1 MLLGI
6 VSVYAG
12 VDTQRLCTFCKK
24 LCTAL
29 WHKAF
34 GRSYCE
40 GVWLRGSQGEN
51 SLMKKKRKN
60 ILLIAGMLLALLVGI
75 LIYNGYAQEQIYQE
89 STANLLSTYGQS
101 AKTFAMFA
109 QRNWN
114 ILNDWESYL
123 SALVEKGEQEEQWQ
137 EYIAQKATWQYT
149 DFYLFNEQCE
159 FWTTAG
165 RQGTAERM
173 KEVFEKLY
181 TENEPVI
188 SSYTSDQGIRKVLFA
203 IPMEQPLQ
211 LDGTTY
217 TALVVSYDNAVL
229 EKLLGSMVYEGQ
241 SDCYIVRPNGDIV
254 LSTETKT
261 EIPEQMTNLFDY
273 LRQNASVD
281 QPYFDTMVQ
290 TLPQGGEGC
299 VLYTMNG
306 QKYYLIYQPLGLM
319 DWSIIGIVP
328 TGVVDAG
335 MRRVQVATILV
346 IALLEL
352 LIMAGVV
359 KILHDAERNRR
370 RELER
375 RREKSDMMFEGMA
388 RVVERFAVCDLDRDH
403 YQYHERR
410 GELLYPPEGSYRQL
424 LEQMSRKY
432 VVLTDS
438 ENAKLTQMLAPEN
451 LRRLIKTDD
460 DSLKLEYAARDKSA
474 FYMMT
479 VVPMAWKDDR
489 LTRVMMIT
497 QDMGKQHL
505 LQSLANTDGLT
516 GLLNKRYFDRV
527 LTVLEQHSQ
536 PFALFYMDLDRF
548 KPVND
553 TYGHDVGDKLLKGVA
568 QRLQGCIRS
577 RDYAFRLGGDEFA
590 LLLLG
595 PMEQETCARKMNM
608 ICEMVAVPY
617 EIDGNTVSV
626 GASCGYARYPAES
639 VDVQQVRY
647 IADQRMYENKQK
659 NHARQDEAAR

>member
-1 MLLGI
+1 
-6 VSVYAG
+6 
-12 VDTQRLCTFCKK
+12 
-24 LCTAL
+24 
-29 WHKAF
+29 
-34 GRSYCE
+34 
-40 GVWLRGSQGEN
+40 
-51 SLMKKKRKN
+51 MKKKRKN
-60 ILLIAGMLLALLVGI
+60 ILLIAGMLLVLLVGI
-75 LIYNGYAQEQIYQE
+75 LVYGVYTQDQIYQE

-101 AKTFAMFA
+101 AKTFTMFA

-165 RQGTAERM
+165 RQGTAVHM
-173 KEVFEKLY
+173 KEAFEKLY
-181 TENEPVI
+181 TANEPVI
-188 SSYTSDQGIRKVLFA
+188 SSYTSSQGIRKVLFA
-203 IPMEQPLQ
+203 IPLEQPLQ

-241 SDCYIVRPNGDIV
+241 SDCYIVRSDGNIV

-281 QPYFDTMVQ
+281 QPYFDTMVK

-299 VLYTMNG
+299 VLFTMNG

-335 MRRVQVATILV
+335 MRRVQVATIFV
-346 IALLEL
+346 ITLHGL

-359 KILHDAERNRR
+359 KILRDAERNRR

-375 RREKSDMMFEGMA
+375 RREKSDMMFAGMA
-388 RVVERFAVCDLDRDH
+388 RVVERYSVCDLDRDH

-410 GELLYPPEGSYRQL
+410 GEALYPPEGSYRQM

-451 LRRLIKTDD
+451 LRRLIKTDN

-474 FYMMT
+474 FFMMT
-479 VVPMAWKDDR
+479 VVPMAWKGDR

-497 QDMGKQHL
+497 QDMGEQHL

-595 PMEQETCARKMNM
+595 PMEPEACASKMNL
-608 ICEMVAVPY
+608 ICEMIAVPY
-617 EIDGNTVSV
+617 EIDGNSVSV
-626 GASCGYARYPAES
+626 GASCGYALYPAES

-659 NHARQDEAAR
+659 NHARQDGAEK

>member
-1 MLLGI
+1 
-6 VSVYAG
+6 
-12 VDTQRLCTFCKK
+12 
-24 LCTAL
+24 
-29 WHKAF
+29 
-34 GRSYCE
+34 
-40 GVWLRGSQGEN
+40 
-51 SLMKKKRKN
+51 MKKKRKN
-60 ILLIAGMLLALLVGI
+60 ILLIAGMLLVLLVGI
-75 LIYNGYAQEQIYQE
+75 LVYGVYTQDQIYQE

-101 AKTFAMFA
+101 AKTFTMFA

-165 RQGTAERM
+165 RQGTAEHM
-173 KEVFEKLY
+173 KDAFEKLY

-188 SSYTSDQGIRKVLFA
+188 SSYISSQGIRKILFA

-281 QPYFDTMVQ
+281 QPYFDTMVK

-299 VLYTMNG
+299 VLFTMNG

-335 MRRVQVATILV
+335 MRRVQVATIFV
-346 IALLEL
+346 ITLHGL

-359 KILHDAERNRR
+359 KILRDAERNRR

-375 RREKSDMMFEGMA
+375 RREKSDMMFAGMA
-388 RVVERFAVCDLDRDH
+388 RVVERYSVCDLDRDH

-410 GELLYPPEGSYRQL
+410 GEALYPPEGSYRQM

-451 LRRLIKTDD
+451 LRRLIKTDN

-474 FYMMT
+474 FFMMT
-479 VVPMAWKDDR
+479 VVPMAWKGDR

-497 QDMGKQHL
+497 QDMGEQHL

-595 PMEQETCARKMNM
+595 PMEPEACASKMNL
-608 ICEMVAVPY
+608 ICEMIAVPY
-617 EIDGNTVSV
+617 EIDGNSVSV
-626 GASCGYARYPAES
+626 GASCGYALYPAES

-659 NHARQDEAAR
+659 NHARQDGAEK

>member
-1 MLLGI
+1 MKQKQKNLLF
-6 VSVYAG
+6 
-12 VDTQRLCTFCKK
+12 T
-24 LCTAL
+24 
-29 WHKAF
+29 
-34 GRSYCE
+34 
-40 GVWLRGSQGEN
+40 
-51 SLMKKKRKN
+51 
-60 ILLIAGMLLALLVGI
+60 AGMLLVLLVGI
-75 LIYNGYAQEQIYQE
+75 LVYTDYTQEQIYQE

-101 AKTFAMFA
+101 AKTFTMFA

-114 ILNDWESYL
+114 ILNDWDSYL
-123 SALVEKGEQEEQWQ
+123 GALVERGELEGQWQ

-165 RQGTAERM
+165 RQGIAEHM
-173 KEVFEKLY
+173 KEAFEKLY
-181 TENEPVI
+181 TANEPVI
-188 SSYTSDQGIRKVLFA
+188 SSYTSSQGIRKVLFA

-229 EKLLGSMVYEGQ
+229 EKLLGSMAYEGQ
-241 SDCYIVRPNGDIV
+241 SDCYIVRPNGDVV

-261 EIPEQMTNLFDY
+261 EITEQMANLFDY
-273 LRQNASVD
+273 LQQNARVD
-281 QPYFDTMVQ
+281 KPYFDTMVQ

-299 VLYTMNG
+299 VLFTMNG

-319 DWSIIGIVP
+319 DWGIIGIVP

-335 MRRVQVATILV
+335 MRRVQMATIFV
-346 IALLEL
+346 ITLHGL

-370 RELER
+370 RELEHS
-375 RREKSDMMFEGMA
+375 REKSDMMFAGMA
-388 RVVERFAVCDLDRDH
+388 RVVECYAVCDLDRDR

-410 GELLYPPEGSYRQL
+410 GEPMYPKEGSYQQL
-424 LEQMSRKY
+424 LEQISRKY

-438 ENAKLTQMLAPEN
+438 ENAKIPQMLAPEN
-451 LRRLIKTDD
+451 LRRLIKTDN

-474 FYMMT
+474 FFMMT
-479 VVPMAWKDDR
+479 VVPMAWKGDR

-497 QDMGKQHL
+497 QDMGEQHL

-553 TYGHDVGDKLLKGVA
+553 TYGHDVGDKLLKGVS

-595 PMEQETCARKMNM
+595 PMTQETCARKMDM
-608 ICEMVAVPY
+608 ICEMIAVPY

-626 GASCGYARYPAES
+626 GASCGYALYPAES

-659 NHARQDEAAR
+659 NHARQDGAEK

>member
-1 MLLGI
+1 
-6 VSVYAG
+6 
-12 VDTQRLCTFCKK
+12 
-24 LCTAL
+24 
-29 WHKAF
+29 
-34 GRSYCE
+34 
-40 GVWLRGSQGEN
+40 
-51 SLMKKKRKN
+51 MKKKRKN

-75 LIYNGYAQEQIYQE
+75 LVYTDYTQEQIYQE
-89 STANLLSTYGQS
+89 STENLLSTYGQS
-101 AKTFAMFA
+101 AKTFTMFA

-114 ILNDWESYL
+114 ILTDWDSYL
-123 SALVEKGEQEEQWQ
+123 GTLAELGQQEEQWQ

-165 RQGTAERM
+165 RQGTAKHMRAA
-173 KEVFEKLY
+173 FEELY
-181 TENEPVI
+181 TANAPVI
-188 SSYTSDQGIRKVLFA
+188 TSYTSSQGIRKIMFA
-203 IPMEQPLQ
+203 MPMEQPLQ
-211 LDGTTY
+211 LGDTTY
-217 TALVVSYDNAVL
+217 TALAVSYDNAVL

-254 LSTETKT
+254 LSTEVKT

-273 LRQNASVD
+273 LSQNAKVD

-299 VLYTMNG
+299 VLFTMNG
-306 QKYYLIYQPLGLM
+306 QKYYLIYQPLGIL

-335 MRRVQVATILV
+335 MRRVQMATIFIITLHG
-346 IALLEL
+346 L

-359 KILHDAERNRR
+359 KILRDAERNRR
-370 RELER
+370 RDLER

-388 RVVERFAVCDLDRDH
+388 RVVERYAVCDLDRDR
-403 YQYHERR
+403 YQYYERH
-410 GELLYPPEGSYRQL
+410 GEALYPPEGSYQQL
-424 LEQMSRKY
+424 LEQISRKY

-438 ENAKLTQMLAPEN
+438 ENAKIPQMLAPEN
-451 LRRLIKTDD
+451 LHRLIKTDK

-474 FYMMT
+474 FFMMT
-479 VVPMAWKDDR
+479 VVPMAWKGDR

-527 LTVLEQHSQ
+527 LTVLEQHCQ

-595 PMEQETCARKMNM
+595 PMTQETCARKMDM
-608 ICEMVAVPY
+608 ICEMIAVPY
-617 EIDGNTVSV
+617 EIDGNAVSV
-626 GASCGYARYPAES
+626 GASCGYALYPAES
-639 VDVQQVRY
+639 IDVQQVCY

-659 NHARQDEAAR
+659 NHARQDGAEGI

>member
-1 MLLGI
+1 
-6 VSVYAG
+6 
-12 VDTQRLCTFCKK
+12 
-24 LCTAL
+24 
-29 WHKAF
+29 
-34 GRSYCE
+34 
-40 GVWLRGSQGEN
+40 
-51 SLMKKKRKN
+51 MKKKRKN
-60 ILLIAGMLLALLVGI
+60 ILLIAGMLLVLLVGI
-75 LIYNGYAQEQIYQE
+75 LVYTDYTQEQIYQE

-101 AKTFAMFA
+101 AKTFTMFA

-114 ILNDWESYL
+114 ILTDWDGYL
-123 SALVEKGEQEEQWQ
+123 GALVERGEQEGQWQ

-165 RQGTAERM
+165 RQGTAEHM
-173 KEVFEKLY
+173 KDAFEKLY
-181 TENEPVI
+181 TANEPVI
-188 SSYTSDQGIRKVLFA
+188 SSYISSQGVRKILFA
-203 IPMEQPLQ
+203 VPMEQPLQ

-241 SDCYIVRPNGDIV
+241 SDCYIVRADGDVV

-261 EIPEQMTNLFDY
+261 EITEQMTNLFDY
-273 LRQNASVD
+273 LRQNAKVD
-281 QPYFDTMVQ
+281 KPYFDTMVQ

-299 VLYTMNG
+299 VLYKMNG

-335 MRRVQVATILV
+335 MRRVQVATIFV
-346 IALLEL
+346 ITLHGL
-352 LIMAGVV
+352 LILVGVI
-359 KILHDAERNRR
+359 KILRDAERNRR

-388 RVVERFAVCDLDRDH
+388 RVVERFAVCDLDRDR
-403 YQYHERR
+403 YQYHERH
-410 GELLYPPEGSYRQL
+410 GEALYPPEGSYRQM
-424 LEQMSRKY
+424 LEQISRKY

-438 ENAKLTQMLAPEN
+438 ENAKFTQMLAPEN
-451 LRRLIKTDD
+451 LRRLIKTDN

-479 VVPMAWKDDR
+479 VVPMAWKDNR

-568 QRLQGCIRS
+568 QRLQSCIRS

-595 PMEQETCARKMNM
+595 SMEQETCARKMNM
-608 ICEMVAVPY
+608 ICEMISVPY
-617 EIDGNTVSV
+617 EIDGNSVSV
-626 GASCGYARYPAES
+626 GASCGYALYPAES
-639 VDVQQVRY
+639 VDAQQVRY
-647 IADQRMYENKQK
+647 IADQRMYEIKQK
-659 NHARQDEAAR
+659 NHARQDGAAR

>member
-1 MLLGI
+1 M
-6 VSVYAG
+6 
-12 VDTQRLCTFCKK
+12 
-24 LCTAL
+24 
-29 WHKAF
+29 
-34 GRSYCE
+34 
-40 GVWLRGSQGEN
+40 
-51 SLMKKKRKN
+51 MKKRKN

-75 LIYNGYAQEQIYQE
+75 LVYTDYTQEQIYQE
-89 STANLLSTYGQS
+89 STENLLSTYGQS
-101 AKTFAMFA
+101 AKTFTMFA

-114 ILNDWESYL
+114 ILTDWDSYL
-123 SALVEKGEQEEQWQ
+123 GALAERGEQEGQWQ

-165 RQGTAERM
+165 RQGTAEHMRAA
-173 KEVFEKLY
+173 FEELY
-181 TENEPVI
+181 TANEPVI
-188 SSYTSDQGIRKVLFA
+188 TSYTSSQGVRKIMFA
-203 IPMEQPLQ
+203 MPMEQPLQ
-211 LDGTTY
+211 LGDTTY
-217 TALVVSYDNAVL
+217 TALAVSYDNAVL

-241 SDCYIVRPNGDIV
+241 SDCYIVRSNGDVV

-273 LRQNASVD
+273 LSQNAKVD

-299 VLYTMNG
+299 ALYTLNK
-306 QKYYLIYQPLGLM
+306 QSYYLIYQPLGIL
-319 DWSIIGIVP
+319 DWGIIGIVP

-335 MRRVQVATILV
+335 MRRVQNATILV
-346 IALLEL
+346 IALLGL

-359 KILHDAERNRR
+359 KIQRDAERNRR

-375 RREKSDMMFEGMA
+375 RREKSDMMLAGMA
-388 RVVERFAVCDLDRDH
+388 RVVERFAVCDLDRDR
-403 YQYHERR
+403 YQYYERH
-410 GELLYPPEGSYRQL
+410 GEALYPPEGSYQQL
-424 LEQMSRKY
+424 LEQISRKY

-438 ENAKLTQMLAPEN
+438 ENAKIPQMLAPEN
-451 LRRLIKTDD
+451 LRRQIKTDN

-474 FYMMT
+474 FFMMT
-479 VVPMAWKDDR
+479 VVPMAWKGDR
-489 LTRVMMIT
+489 LTRVMMIV
-497 QDMGKQHL
+497 QDMGEQHL

-527 LTVLEQHSQ
+527 L
-536 PFALFYMDLDRF
+536 FYMDLDRF

-553 TYGHDVGDKLLKGVA
+553 TYGHDVGDELLKGVA

-595 PMEQETCARKMNM
+595 SMTQETCARKMDM
-608 ICEMVAVPY
+608 ICEMIAVPY
-617 EIDGNTVSV
+617 EIDGNAVSV
-626 GASCGYARYPAES
+626 GASCGYALYPAES
-639 VDVQQVRY
+639 IDVQQVCY

-659 NHARQDEAAR
+659 NHARQDGAEGI

>member
-1 MLLGI
+1 
-6 VSVYAG
+6 
-12 VDTQRLCTFCKK
+12 
-24 LCTAL
+24 
-29 WHKAF
+29 
-34 GRSYCE
+34 
-40 GVWLRGSQGEN
+40 
-51 SLMKKKRKN
+51 MKNKRKN

-75 LIYNGYAQEQIYQE
+75 LAYSAYTQKQIYQE

-101 AKTFAMFA
+101 AKTFTMFA

-114 ILNDWESYL
+114 ILNDWDSYL
-123 SALVEKGEQEEQWQ
+123 GTLAELGEQEGQWQ

-165 RQGTAERM
+165 RQGTAEYM
-173 KEVFEKLY
+173 KATFEKLY
-181 TENEPVI
+181 TANKPVI
-188 SSYTSDQGIRKVLFA
+188 SSYISSQGIRKILFA

-241 SDCYIVRPNGDIV
+241 SDCYIVRSNGDVV

-261 EIPEQMTNLFDY
+261 EITEQMTNLFDY
-273 LRQNASVD
+273 LQQNASVD

-299 VLYTMNG
+299 VLYTLNR

-328 TGVVDAG
+328 AG

-346 IALLEL
+346 IALLGL
-352 LIMAGVV
+352 LIMAGVI
-359 KILHDAERNRR
+359 KIQRDAERNRR

-375 RREKSDMMFEGMA
+375 CREKSDMMFEGMV
-388 RVVERFAVCDLDRDH
+388 RVVERFAVCDLDRDR

-410 GELLYPPEGSYRQL
+410 GEPLYPPEGSYRQM
-424 LEQMSRKY
+424 LEQISRKY

-438 ENAKLTQMLAPEN
+438 ENAKIPQMLAPEN
-451 LRRLIKTDD
+451 LRRLIKTDN

-474 FYMMT
+474 FFMMT
-479 VVPMAWKDDR
+479 VVPMAWKENR
-489 LTRVMMIT
+489 LTRVMMIV

-553 TYGHDVGDKLLKGVA
+553 TYGHDVGDELLKGVS

-595 PMEQETCARKMNM
+595 PMESEACASKMNL

-626 GASCGYARYPAES
+626 GASCGYALYPAES

-647 IADQRMYENKQK
+647 IADQRMYENKQA
-659 NHARQDEAAR
+659 NHARQDGAESI

>member
-1 MLLGI
+1 
-6 VSVYAG
+6 
-12 VDTQRLCTFCKK
+12 
-24 LCTAL
+24 
-29 WHKAF
+29 
-34 GRSYCE
+34 
-40 GVWLRGSQGEN
+40 
-51 SLMKKKRKN
+51 MKNKRKN

-75 LIYNGYAQEQIYQE
+75 LAYSAYTQKQIYQE

-101 AKTFAMFA
+101 AKTFTMFA

-114 ILNDWESYL
+114 ILNDWDSYL
-123 SALVEKGEQEEQWQ
+123 GTLAELGEQEGQWQ

-165 RQGTAERM
+165 RQGTAEYM
-173 KEVFEKLY
+173 KATFEKLY
-181 TENEPVI
+181 TENKPVI
-188 SSYTSDQGIRKVLFA
+188 SSYISSQGIRKILFA

-241 SDCYIVRPNGDIV
+241 SDCYIVRSNGDVV

-261 EIPEQMTNLFDY
+261 EITEQMTNLFDY
-273 LRQNASVD
+273 LQQNASVD

-299 VLYTMNG
+299 VLYTLNR

-346 IALLEL
+346 IALLGL
-352 LIMAGVV
+352 LIMAGVI
-359 KILHDAERNRR
+359 KIQRDAERNRR

-375 RREKSDMMFEGMA
+375 RREKSDMMFAGMA
-388 RVVERFAVCDLDRDH
+388 RVVERFAVCDLDRDR

-410 GELLYPPEGSYRQL
+410 GEPLYPPEGSYRQM
-424 LEQMSRKY
+424 LEQISRKY

-438 ENAKLTQMLAPEN
+438 ENAKIPQMLAPEN
-451 LRRLIKTDD
+451 LRRLIKTDN

-474 FYMMT
+474 FFMMT
-479 VVPMAWKDDR
+479 VVPMAWKENR
-489 LTRVMMIT
+489 LTRVMMIV

-553 TYGHDVGDKLLKGVA
+553 TYGHDVGDELLKGVS

-577 RDYAFRLGGDEFA
+577 RDYAFRIGGDEFA
-590 LLLLG
+590 LIVSAD
-595 PMEQETCARKMNM
+595 MDEEQRSRMAERIQTMLSAPIVIEGK
-608 ICEMVAVPY
+608 VL
-617 EIDGNTVSV
+617 SV
-626 GASCGYARYPAES
+626 GVSCGCACYPEDGDAS
-639 VDVQQVRY
+639 QVR
-647 IADQRMYENKQK
+647 ITADSRMYAEKQ
-659 NHARQDEAAR
+659 HHHEDDRTEEQS

>member
-1 MLLGI
+1 
-6 VSVYAG
+6 
-12 VDTQRLCTFCKK
+12 
-24 LCTAL
+24 
-29 WHKAF
+29 
-34 GRSYCE
+34 
-40 GVWLRGSQGEN
+40 
-51 SLMKKKRKN
+51 MKKKRKN

-75 LIYNGYAQEQIYQE
+75 LVYTDYTQEQIYQE
-89 STANLLSTYGQS
+89 STENLLSTYGQS
-101 AKTFAMFA
+101 AKTFTMFA

-114 ILNDWESYL
+114 ILTDWDSYL
-123 SALVEKGEQEEQWQ
+123 GTLAELGQQEEQWQ

-149 DFYLFNEQCE
+149 DFFLFNEQCE

-165 RQGTAERM
+165 RQGTAEHM
-173 KEVFEKLY
+173 KENFAELY
-181 TENEPVI
+181 AANGPVI
-188 SSYTSDQGIRKVLFA
+188 TSYTSSQGIRKVMFA
-203 IPMEQPLQ
+203 MPMEQPLQ
-211 LDGTTY
+211 LGDTTY
-217 TALVVSYDNAVL
+217 TALAVSYDNAVL
-229 EKLLGSMVYEGQ
+229 EKLLSSMVYEGQ
-241 SDCYIVRPNGDIV
+241 SDCYVVRSDGEVV
-254 LSTETKT
+254 LSTEVKT
-261 EIPEQMTNLFDY
+261 VIAELMANLFDY
-273 LRQNASVD
+273 LQQNASVD
-281 QPYFDTMVQ
+281 QSYFDTMVQ

-299 VLYTMNG
+299 VLFTMNG
-306 QKYYLIYQPLGLM
+306 QKYYLIYQPLGIL
-319 DWSIIGIVP
+319 DWGIIGIVP

-335 MRRVQVATILV
+335 MRRVQMATIFI
-346 IALLEL
+346 IALLGL

-359 KILHDAERNRR
+359 KIQRDAERNRR
-370 RELER
+370 KELER
-375 RREKSDMMFEGMA
+375 RREKSDMMFAGMA
-388 RVVERFAVCDLDRDH
+388 RVVERFAVCDLDRDR

-410 GELLYPPEGSYRQL
+410 GEPLYQPEGSYQQM
-424 LEQMSRKY
+424 LEQISRKY

-438 ENAKLTQMLAPEN
+438 ENAKIPQMLAPEN
-451 LRRLIKTDD
+451 LHRLIKTDK

-474 FYMMT
+474 FFMMT
-479 VVPMAWKDDR
+479 VVPMAWKGDR

-527 LTVLEQHSQ
+527 LTVLEQHCQ

-595 PMEQETCARKMNM
+595 PMTQETCARKMDM
-608 ICEMVAVPY
+608 ICEMIAVPY
-617 EIDGNTVSV
+617 EIDGNAVSV
-626 GASCGYARYPAES
+626 GASCGYALYPAES
-639 VDVQQVRY
+639 IDVQQVCY

-659 NHARQDEAAR
+659 NHARQDGAEGI

>member
-1 MLLGI
+1 M
-6 VSVYAG
+6 
-12 VDTQRLCTFCKK
+12 
-24 LCTAL
+24 
-29 WHKAF
+29 
-34 GRSYCE
+34 
-40 GVWLRGSQGEN
+40 
-51 SLMKKKRKN
+51 MKKRKN
-60 ILLIAGMLLALLVGI
+60 ILLIAGMLLVLLVGI
-75 LIYNGYAQEQIYQE
+75 LVYGVYTQEQIYQE
-89 STANLLSTYGQS
+89 SMENLLSTYGQS
-101 AKTFAMFA
+101 AKTFTMFA

-114 ILNDWESYL
+114 ILNDWDSYL
-123 SALVEKGEQEEQWQ
+123 CALVERGEQEGQWQ

-165 RQGTAERM
+165 RQGTAEHM
-173 KEVFEKLY
+173 KEAFEKLY
-181 TENEPVI
+181 TANEPVI
-188 SSYTSDQGIRKVLFA
+188 SSYISSQGIRKILFA
-203 IPMEQPLQ
+203 IPMERPLQ
-211 LDGTTY
+211 LNGTTY

-229 EKLLGSMVYEGQ
+229 EKLLSSMVYEGQ

-261 EIPEQMTNLFDY
+261 EITEQMTNIFDY
-273 LRQNASVD
+273 LRQNAKVD
-281 QPYFDTMVQ
+281 QPYYDTMVQ
-290 TLPQGGEGC
+290 TLPQGGEGS
-299 VLYTMNG
+299 VLFTMNG

-335 MRRVQVATILV
+335 MRRVQVATIFIITLHG
-346 IALLEL
+346 L

-359 KILHDAERNRR
+359 KIQRDAERNRR

-388 RVVERFAVCDLDRDH
+388 RVVECYAVCDLDRDR
-403 YQYHERR
+403 YQYYERR
-410 GELLYPPEGSYRQL
+410 GELLYPPEGSYRQM

-438 ENAKLTQMLAPEN
+438 ENAKITQMLAPEN
-451 LRRLIKTDD
+451 LRRLIKTDN

-474 FYMMT
+474 FFMMT
-479 VVPMAWKDDR
+479 VVPMAWKDNR

-553 TYGHDVGDKLLKGVA
+553 TYGHDVGDKLLKGVS

-595 PMEQETCARKMNM
+595 PMEPEDCASKMNL
-608 ICEMVAVPY
+608 ICEMIAVPY

-626 GASCGYARYPAES
+626 GASCGYALYPAES

-659 NHARQDEAAR
+659 NHARQDGAER

>member
-1 MLLGI
+1 
-6 VSVYAG
+6 
-12 VDTQRLCTFCKK
+12 
-24 LCTAL
+24 
-29 WHKAF
+29 
-34 GRSYCE
+34 
-40 GVWLRGSQGEN
+40 
-51 SLMKKKRKN
+51 MKKKRKN
-60 ILLIAGMLLALLVGI
+60 ILLIAGMLLAMLVSI
-75 LIYNGYAQEQIYQE
+75 FAYRFYTQKQIYQE
-89 STANLLSTYGQS
+89 STTNLLSTYGQS
-101 AKTFAMFA
+101 AKTFTMFA

-123 SALVEKGEQEEQWQ
+123 SALAEQGEQEEQWQ
-137 EYIAQKATWQYT
+137 EYIAQRATWQYT

-165 RQGTAERM
+165 RQGTAEHM
-173 KEVFEKLY
+173 KEAFEELY
-181 TENEPVI
+181 AANEPVI
-188 SSYTSDQGIRKVLFA
+188 SSYTSSQGIRKVLFA

-211 LDGTTY
+211 LNGTTY

-241 SDCYIVRPNGDIV
+241 SDCYIVRTNGDIV

-273 LRQNASVD
+273 LQQNARVD

-299 VLYTMNG
+299 VLFTMNG
-306 QKYYLIYQPLGLM
+306 QRYYLIYQPLGLM

-335 MRRVQVATILV
+335 MRKVQNATILV
-346 IALLEL
+346 IALLGL
-352 LIMAGVV
+352 LSIAGVV
-359 KILHDAERNRR
+359 KIQRDAERNRR
-370 RELER
+370 RELES
-375 RREKSDMMFEGMA
+375 RRETSDMMFAGMA
-388 RVVERFAVCDLDRDH
+388 RVVERYAVCDLDRDR
-403 YQYHERR
+403 YQYYERR
-410 GELLYPPEGSYRQL
+410 GEPMYPPEGSYQQL
-424 LEQMSRKY
+424 LEQISRKF

-438 ENAKLTQMLAPEN
+438 ENAKITQMLAPEN
-451 LRRLIKTDD
+451 LHRLIKTDN

-474 FYMMT
+474 FFMMT
-479 VVPMAWKDDR
+479 VVPMAWKGDR

-527 LTVLEQHSQ
+527 LTVLEQHCQ

-595 PMEQETCARKMNM
+595 SMTQETCARKMDM
-608 ICEMVAVPY
+608 ICEMIAVPY
-617 EIDGNTVSV
+617 EIDGNAVSV
-626 GASCGYARYPAES
+626 GASCGYALYPAES
-639 VDVQQVRY
+639 IDVQQVCY

-659 NHARQDEAAR
+659 NHARQDGAEK

>member
-1 MLLGI
+1 
-6 VSVYAG
+6 
-12 VDTQRLCTFCKK
+12 
-24 LCTAL
+24 
-29 WHKAF
+29 
-34 GRSYCE
+34 
-40 GVWLRGSQGEN
+40 
-51 SLMKKKRKN
+51 MKKKRKN
-60 ILLIAGMLLALLVGI
+60 ILLIAGLLLALLVGI
-75 LIYNGYAQEQIYQE
+75 LAYTDYTQEQIYQE

-101 AKTFAMFA
+101 AKTFTMFA

-114 ILNDWESYL
+114 ILTDWDSYL
-123 SALVEKGEQEEQWQ
+123 GTLAERGEQEGQWQ

-165 RQGTAERM
+165 RQGTAEHMRAT
-173 KEVFEKLY
+173 FEELY
-181 TENEPVI
+181 TANAPVI
-188 SSYTSDQGIRKVLFA
+188 TSYTSSQGIRKIMFA
-203 IPMEQPLQ
+203 MPMEQPLQ
-211 LDGTTY
+211 LGDTTY
-217 TALVVSYDNAVL
+217 TALAVSYDNAVL

-241 SDCYIVRPNGDIV
+241 SDCYVVRSNGEVV

-273 LRQNASVD
+273 LSQNAKVD

-299 VLYTMNG
+299 VLYTLNK
-306 QKYYLIYQPLGLM
+306 QSYYLIYQPLGIL
-319 DWSIIGIVP
+319 DWSIVGIVP

-335 MRRVQVATILV
+335 MRRVQMATIFIITLHG
-346 IALLEL
+346 L

-359 KILHDAERNRR
+359 KIQRDAERNRR
-370 RELER
+370 RDLER
-375 RREKSDMMFEGMA
+375 RREKSDMMFAGMA
-388 RVVERFAVCDLDRDH
+388 RVVERYAVCDLDRDR
-403 YQYHERR
+403 YQYYERH
-410 GELLYPPEGSYRQL
+410 GEALYPPEGSYQQL
-424 LEQMSRKY
+424 LEQISRKY

-438 ENAKLTQMLAPEN
+438 ENAKIPQMLAPEN
-451 LRRLIKTDD
+451 LHRLIKTDN

-474 FYMMT
+474 FFMMT
-479 VVPMAWKDDR
+479 VVPMAWKGDR

-595 PMEQETCARKMNM
+595 PMTQETCARKMDM
-608 ICEMVAVPY
+608 ICEMIAVPY
-617 EIDGNTVSV
+617 EIDGNAVSV
-626 GASCGYARYPAES
+626 GASCGYALYPAES
-639 VDVQQVRY
+639 IDVQQVCY

-659 NHARQDEAAR
+659 NHARQDGAEGI

>member
-1 MLLGI
+1 
-6 VSVYAG
+6 
-12 VDTQRLCTFCKK
+12 
-24 LCTAL
+24 
-29 WHKAF
+29 
-34 GRSYCE
+34 
-40 GVWLRGSQGEN
+40 
-51 SLMKKKRKN
+51 
-60 ILLIAGMLLALLVGI
+60 
-75 LIYNGYAQEQIYQE
+75 
-89 STANLLSTYGQS
+89 
-101 AKTFAMFA
+101 
-109 QRNWN
+109 
-114 ILNDWESYL
+114 
-123 SALVEKGEQEEQWQ
+123 
-137 EYIAQKATWQYT
+137 
-149 DFYLFNEQCE
+149 
-159 FWTTAG
+159 
-165 RQGTAERM
+165 
-173 KEVFEKLY
+173 
-181 TENEPVI
+181 
-188 SSYTSDQGIRKVLFA
+188 
-203 IPMEQPLQ
+203 
-211 LDGTTY
+211 
-217 TALVVSYDNAVL
+217 
-229 EKLLGSMVYEGQ
+229 
-241 SDCYIVRPNGDIV
+241 
-254 LSTETKT
+254 
-261 EIPEQMTNLFDY
+261 MTNLFDY
-273 LRQNASVD
+273 LRQNAKVD
-281 QPYFDTMVQ
+281 QPYFDTMLQ

-299 VLYTMNG
+299 VLYKMNG

-335 MRRVQVATILV
+335 MRRVQVATIFV
-346 IALLEL
+346 ITLHGL

-375 RREKSDMMFEGMA
+375 RREKSDMMFAGMT
-388 RVVERFAVCDLDRDH
+388 RIVECYAVCDLDRDH

-410 GELLYPPEGSYRQL
+410 GEPLYPTEGSYRQL

-451 LRRLIKTDD
+451 LRRLIKTDN

-474 FYMMT
+474 FFMMT
-479 VVPMAWKDDR
+479 VVPMAWKGDR

-497 QDMGKQHL
+497 QDMGEQHL

-516 GLLNKRYFDRV
+516 GLLNKRYFDQV

-536 PFALFYMDLDRF
+536 SFALFYMDLDRF

-568 QRLQGCIRS
+568 QRLQSCIRS

-590 LLLLG
+590 LLLIG

-608 ICEMVAVPY
+608 ICEMIAVPY
-617 EIDGNTVSV
+617 EIDGNSVSV
-626 GASCGYARYPAES
+626 GASCGYALYPAES

>member
-1 MLLGI
+1 
-6 VSVYAG
+6 
-12 VDTQRLCTFCKK
+12 
-24 LCTAL
+24 
-29 WHKAF
+29 
-34 GRSYCE
+34 
-40 GVWLRGSQGEN
+40 
-51 SLMKKKRKN
+51 MKNKRKN

-75 LIYNGYAQEQIYQE
+75 LAYSAYTQKQIYQE

-101 AKTFAMFA
+101 AKTFTMFE

-114 ILNDWESYL
+114 ILNDWDSYL
-123 SALVEKGEQEEQWQ
+123 GTLAELGEQEGQWQ

-165 RQGTAERM
+165 RQGTAEYM
-173 KEVFEKLY
+173 KATFEKLY
-181 TENEPVI
+181 TENKPVI
-188 SSYTSDQGIRKVLFA
+188 SSYISSQGIRKILFA

-241 SDCYIVRPNGDIV
+241 SDCYIVRSNGDVV

-261 EIPEQMTNLFDY
+261 EITEQMTNLFDY
-273 LRQNASVD
+273 LQQNASVD

-299 VLYTMNG
+299 VLYTLNR

-346 IALLEL
+346 IALLGL
-352 LIMAGVV
+352 LIMAGVI
-359 KILHDAERNRR
+359 KIQRDAERN
-370 RELER
+370 R
-375 RREKSDMMFEGMA
+375 RREKSDMMFAGMA
-388 RVVERFAVCDLDRDH
+388 RVVERFAVCDLDRDR

-410 GELLYPPEGSYRQL
+410 GEPLYQPEGSYQQM
-424 LEQMSRKY
+424 LEQISRKY

-438 ENAKLTQMLAPEN
+438 ENAKIPQMLAPEN
-451 LRRLIKTDD
+451 LRRLIKTDN

-474 FYMMT
+474 FFMMT
-479 VVPMAWKDDR
+479 VVPMAWKENR
-489 LTRVMMIT
+489 LTRVMMIV

-553 TYGHDVGDKLLKGVA
+553 TYGHDVGDKLLKGVS

-595 PMEQETCARKMNM
+595 PMESEACASKMNL

-626 GASCGYARYPAES
+626 GASCGYALYPAES
-639 VDVQQVRY
+639 VDVQQVRC
-647 IADQRMYENKQK
+647 IADQRMYENKQA
-659 NHARQDEAAR
+659 NHARQDGAEGI

>member
-1 MLLGI
+1 
-6 VSVYAG
+6 
-12 VDTQRLCTFCKK
+12 
-24 LCTAL
+24 
-29 WHKAF
+29 
-34 GRSYCE
+34 
-40 GVWLRGSQGEN
+40 
-51 SLMKKKRKN
+51 MKKKRKN

-75 LIYNGYAQEQIYQE
+75 LVYTDYTQEQIYQE

-101 AKTFAMFA
+101 AKTFTMFA

-114 ILNDWESYL
+114 ILTDWDSYL
-123 SALVEKGEQEEQWQ
+123 GALAERGEQEGQWQ

-149 DFYLFNEQCE
+149 DFFLFNEQCE

-165 RQGTAERM
+165 RQGTAEHM
-173 KEVFEKLY
+173 KENFAELY
-181 TENEPVI
+181 AANGPVI
-188 SSYTSDQGIRKVLFA
+188 TSYTSSQGIRKVMFA
-203 IPMEQPLQ
+203 MPMEQPLQ
-211 LDGTTY
+211 LGDTTY
-217 TALVVSYDNAVL
+217 TALAVSYDNAVL
-229 EKLLGSMVYEGQ
+229 EKLLSSMVYEGQ
-241 SDCYIVRPNGDIV
+241 SDCYVVRSDGEVV
-254 LSTETKT
+254 LSTEVKT
-261 EIPEQMTNLFDY
+261 VIAELMANLFDY
-273 LRQNASVD
+273 LQQNASVD

-299 VLYTMNG
+299 VLFTMNG
-306 QKYYLIYQPLGLM
+306 QKYYLIYQPLGIL

-335 MRRVQVATILV
+335 MRRVQMATIFIITLHG
-346 IALLEL
+346 L
-352 LIMAGVV
+352 LIMAGVI
-359 KILHDAERNRR
+359 KILRDAERNRR
-370 RELER
+370 RDLER

-388 RVVERFAVCDLDRDH
+388 RVVERYAVCDLDRDR
-403 YQYHERR
+403 YQYYERH
-410 GELLYPPEGSYRQL
+410 GEALYPPEGFYQQL
-424 LEQMSRKY
+424 LEQISRKY

-438 ENAKLTQMLAPEN
+438 ENAKIPQMLAPEN
-451 LRRLIKTDD
+451 LHRLIKTDK

-474 FYMMT
+474 FFMMT
-479 VVPMAWKDDR
+479 VVPMAWKGDR

-527 LTVLEQHSQ
+527 LTVLEQHCQ

-595 PMEQETCARKMNM
+595 PMTQETCARKMDM
-608 ICEMVAVPY
+608 ICEMIAVPY
-617 EIDGNTVSV
+617 EIDGNAVSV
-626 GASCGYARYPAES
+626 GASCGYALYPAES
-639 VDVQQVRY
+639 IDVQQVCY

-659 NHARQDEAAR
+659 NHARQDGAEGI

>member
-1 MLLGI
+1 
-6 VSVYAG
+6 
-12 VDTQRLCTFCKK
+12 
-24 LCTAL
+24 
-29 WHKAF
+29 
-34 GRSYCE
+34 
-40 GVWLRGSQGEN
+40 
-51 SLMKKKRKN
+51 MKQKRKN
-60 ILLIAGMLLALLVGI
+60 ILLIAGMLLVLLVGI
-75 LIYNGYAQEQIYQE
+75 LVYGVYTQDQIYQE

-101 AKTFAMFA
+101 AKTFTMFA

-165 RQGTAERM
+165 RQGTAVHM
-173 KEVFEKLY
+173 KEAFEKLY
-181 TENEPVI
+181 TANEPVI
-188 SSYTSDQGIRKVLFA
+188 SSYTSSQGIRKVLFA
-203 IPMEQPLQ
+203 IPLEQPLQ

-241 SDCYIVRPNGDIV
+241 SDCYIVRSDGNIV

-261 EIPEQMTNLFDY
+261 AITEQMTNLFDY
-273 LRQNASVD
+273 LRQNAKVD
-281 QPYFDTMVQ
+281 QPYFDTMLQ

-299 VLYTMNG
+299 VLYKMNG

-335 MRRVQVATILV
+335 MRRVQVATIFV
-346 IALLEL
+346 ITLHGL
-352 LIMAGVV
+352 LILVGVI
-359 KILHDAERNRR
+359 KILRDAERNRR

-388 RVVERFAVCDLDRDH
+388 RVVERFAVCDLDRDR
-403 YQYHERR
+403 YQYHERH
-410 GELLYPPEGSYRQL
+410 GEALYPPEGSYRQL

-438 ENAKLTQMLAPEN
+438 ENAKFTQMLAPEN
-451 LRRLIKTDD
+451 LRRLIKTDN

-479 VVPMAWKDDR
+479 VVPMAWKDNR

-595 PMEQETCARKMNM
+595 PMEPEACASKMNL
-608 ICEMVAVPY
+608 ICEMIAVPY

-626 GASCGYARYPAES
+626 GASCGYALYPAES

-659 NHARQDEAAR
+659 NHARQDGAEK

>member
-1 MLLGI
+1 MKQKQKNLLF
-6 VSVYAG
+6 
-12 VDTQRLCTFCKK
+12 T
-24 LCTAL
+24 
-29 WHKAF
+29 
-34 GRSYCE
+34 
-40 GVWLRGSQGEN
+40 
-51 SLMKKKRKN
+51 
-60 ILLIAGMLLALLVGI
+60 AGMLLVLLVGI
-75 LIYNGYAQEQIYQE
+75 LVYTDYTQEQIYQE

-101 AKTFAMFA
+101 AKTFTMFA

-114 ILNDWESYL
+114 ILNDWDSYL
-123 SALVEKGEQEEQWQ
+123 GALVERGELEGQWQ

-165 RQGTAERM
+165 RQGIAEHM
-173 KEVFEKLY
+173 KEAFEKLY
-181 TENEPVI
+181 TANEPVI
-188 SSYTSDQGIRKVLFA
+188 SSYTSSQGIRKVLFA

-229 EKLLGSMVYEGQ
+229 EKLLGSMAYEGQ
-241 SDCYIVRPNGDIV
+241 SDCYIVRPNGDVV

-261 EIPEQMTNLFDY
+261 EITEQMANLFDY

-319 DWSIIGIVP
+319 DWGIIGIVP

-335 MRRVQVATILV
+335 MRRVQMATIFV
-346 IALLEL
+346 ITLHGL

-359 KILHDAERNRR
+359 KIQHDAERNRR
-370 RELER
+370 RELEHS
-375 RREKSDMMFEGMA
+375 REKSDMMFAGMA
-388 RVVERFAVCDLDRDH
+388 RIVERYSVCDLDRDR

-410 GELLYPPEGSYRQL
+410 GEPLYPTEGSYRQI
-424 LEQMSRKY
+424 LEQISRKY

-438 ENAKLTQMLAPEN
+438 ENAKITQMLAPEN
-451 LRRLIKTDD
+451 LRRLIKTDN

-474 FYMMT
+474 FFMMT
-479 VVPMAWKDDR
+479 VVPMAWKGDR

-497 QDMGKQHL
+497 QDMGEQHL

-595 PMEQETCARKMNM
+595 PMTQETCARKMDM
-608 ICEMVAVPY
+608 ICEMIAVPY

-626 GASCGYARYPAES
+626 GASCGYALYPAES

-659 NHARQDEAAR
+659 NHARQDGAEGI

>member
-1 MLLGI
+1 
-6 VSVYAG
+6 
-12 VDTQRLCTFCKK
+12 
-24 LCTAL
+24 
-29 WHKAF
+29 
-34 GRSYCE
+34 
-40 GVWLRGSQGEN
+40 
-51 SLMKKKRKN
+51 MKKKQKN
-60 ILLIAGMLLALLVGI
+60 ILLIAGMLLVLLVGI
-75 LIYNGYAQEQIYQE
+75 LVYGVYTQDQIYQE

-101 AKTFAMFA
+101 AKTFTMFA

-114 ILNDWESYL
+114 ILNDWDSYL
-123 SALVEKGEQEEQWQ
+123 GALVERGELEGQWQ

-165 RQGTAERM
+165 RQGTAVHM
-173 KEVFEKLY
+173 KDAFEKLY
-181 TENEPVI
+181 TANEPVI
-188 SSYTSDQGIRKVLFA
+188 SSYTSSQGIRKVLFA

-241 SDCYIVRPNGDIV
+241 SDCYIVRSDGNIV

-273 LRQNASVD
+273 LQQNAKVD
-281 QPYFDTMVQ
+281 QPYYDTMVQ
-290 TLPQGGEGC
+290 TLPQGGEGS
-299 VLYTMNG
+299 VLFTMNG
-306 QKYYLIYQPLGLM
+306 QKYYLIYQPLGIM

-335 MRRVQVATILV
+335 MRRVQVATIFV
-346 IALLEL
+346 ITLHGL

-375 RREKSDMMFEGMA
+375 RREKSDMMFAGMA
-388 RVVERFAVCDLDRDH
+388 RIVERYSVCDLDRDR
-403 YQYHERR
+403 YQYYERR
-410 GELLYPPEGSYRQL
+410 GEPLYPLEGSYRQM
-424 LEQMSRKY
+424 LEQISRKY

-438 ENAKLTQMLAPEN
+438 ENAKIPQMLAPEN
-451 LRRLIKTDD
+451 LRRLIKTDN

-474 FYMMT
+474 FFMMT
-479 VVPMAWKDDR
+479 VVPMAWKGDR

-497 QDMGKQHL
+497 QDMGEQHL
-505 LQSLANTDGLT
+505 LQSLANTDSLT

-595 PMEQETCARKMNM
+595 SMEPEDCASKMNL
-608 ICEMVAVPY
+608 ICEMIAVPY

-626 GASCGYARYPAES
+626 GTSCGYALYPAES
-639 VDVQQVRY
+639 VDAQQVRY

-659 NHARQDEAAR
+659 NHARQDGAEK

>member
-1 MLLGI
+1 
-6 VSVYAG
+6 
-12 VDTQRLCTFCKK
+12 
-24 LCTAL
+24 
-29 WHKAF
+29 
-34 GRSYCE
+34 
-40 GVWLRGSQGEN
+40 
-51 SLMKKKRKN
+51 MKQKRKN

-75 LIYNGYAQEQIYQE
+75 LVYTDYTQKQIYQE

-165 RQGTAERM
+165 RQGTAEHM

-299 VLYTMNG
+299 VLYTLNK
-306 QKYYLIYQPLGLM
+306 QSYYLIYQPLGIL

-335 MRRVQVATILV
+335 MRRVQMATIFIITLHG
-346 IALLEL
+346 L

-359 KILHDAERNRR
+359 KIQRDAERNRR
-370 RELER
+370 RDLER
-375 RREKSDMMFEGMA
+375 RREKSDMMFAGMA
-388 RVVERFAVCDLDRDH
+388 RVVERYAVCDLDRDR
-403 YQYHERR
+403 YQYYERH
-410 GELLYPPEGSYRQL
+410 GEALYPPEGSYQQL
-424 LEQMSRKY
+424 LEQISRKY

-438 ENAKLTQMLAPEN
+438 ENAKIPQMLAPEN
-451 LRRLIKTDD
+451 LHRLIKTDN

-474 FYMMT
+474 FFMMT
-479 VVPMAWKDDR
+479 VVPMAWKGDR

-527 LTVLEQHSQ
+527 LTVLEQHCQ

-595 PMEQETCARKMNM
+595 PMTQETCARKMDM
-608 ICEMVAVPY
+608 ICEMIAVPY
-617 EIDGNTVSV
+617 EIDGNAVSV
-626 GASCGYARYPAES
+626 GASCGYALYPAES
-639 VDVQQVRY
+639 IDVQQVCY

-659 NHARQDEAAR
+659 NHARQDGAEVI

>member
-1 MLLGI
+1 
-6 VSVYAG
+6 
-12 VDTQRLCTFCKK
+12 
-24 LCTAL
+24 
-29 WHKAF
+29 
-34 GRSYCE
+34 
-40 GVWLRGSQGEN
+40 
-51 SLMKKKRKN
+51 MKKKRKN
-60 ILLIAGMLLALLVGI
+60 ILLIAGMLLVLLVGI
-75 LIYNGYAQEQIYQE
+75 LAYSAYTQKEIYQE

-101 AKTFAMFA
+101 AKTFTMFA

-114 ILNDWESYL
+114 ILTDWDSYL
-123 SALVEKGEQEEQWQ
+123 SGLVEKGQQEEQWQ

-149 DFYLFNEQCE
+149 DFFLFNEQCE

-165 RQGTAERM
+165 RQGTAEHMRAT
-173 KEVFEKLY
+173 FEELY
-181 TENEPVI
+181 TANAPVI
-188 SSYTSDQGIRKVLFA
+188 TSYTSSQGIRKIMFA
-203 IPMEQPLQ
+203 MPMEQPLQ
-211 LDGTTY
+211 LGDTTY
-217 TALVVSYDNAVL
+217 TALAVSYDNAVL

-254 LSTETKT
+254 LSTEVKT

-273 LRQNASVD
+273 LSQNAKVD

-299 VLYTMNG
+299 VLYTLNR
-306 QKYYLIYQPLGLM
+306 QKYYLIYQPLGVL
-319 DWSIIGIVP
+319 DWGIIGIVP

-335 MRRVQVATILV
+335 MRRVQMATIFIITLHG
-346 IALLEL
+346 L

-359 KILHDAERNRR
+359 KIQRDAERNRR
-370 RELER
+370 RDLER
-375 RREKSDMMFEGMA
+375 RREKSDMMFAGMA
-388 RVVERFAVCDLDRDH
+388 RVVERYAVCDLDRDR
-403 YQYHERR
+403 YQYYERH
-410 GELLYPPEGSYRQL
+410 GEALYPPEGSYQQL
-424 LEQMSRKY
+424 LEQISRKY

-438 ENAKLTQMLAPEN
+438 ENAKIPQMLAPEN
-451 LRRLIKTDD
+451 LHRLIKTDN

-474 FYMMT
+474 FFMMT
-479 VVPMAWKDDR
+479 VVPMAWKGDR

-527 LTVLEQHSQ
+527 LTVLEQHCQ

-553 TYGHDVGDKLLKGVA
+553 TYGHDVGDKLLKGIA

-595 PMEQETCARKMNM
+595 PMTQETCARKMDM
-608 ICEMVAVPY
+608 ICEMIAVPY
-617 EIDGNTVSV
+617 EIDGNAVSV
-626 GASCGYARYPAES
+626 GASCGYALYPAES
-639 VDVQQVRY
+639 IDVQQVCY

-659 NHARQDEAAR
+659 NHARQDGAEVI

>member
-1 MLLGI
+1 
-6 VSVYAG
+6 
-12 VDTQRLCTFCKK
+12 
-24 LCTAL
+24 
-29 WHKAF
+29 
-34 GRSYCE
+34 
-40 GVWLRGSQGEN
+40 
-51 SLMKKKRKN
+51 MKKKQKN
-60 ILLIAGMLLALLVGI
+60 ILLIAGMLLVLLVGI
-75 LIYNGYAQEQIYQE
+75 LVYGVYTQGQIYQE

-101 AKTFAMFA
+101 AKTFTMFA

-114 ILNDWESYL
+114 ILNDWDSYL
-123 SALVEKGEQEEQWQ
+123 GALVERGELEGQWQ

-165 RQGTAERM
+165 RQGTAVHM
-173 KEVFEKLY
+173 KDAFEKLY
-181 TENEPVI
+181 TANEPVI
-188 SSYTSDQGIRKVLFA
+188 SSYISSQGIRKVLFA

-211 LDGTTY
+211 LNGTNY

-241 SDCYIVRPNGDIV
+241 SDCYIVRSDGNIV

-273 LRQNASVD
+273 LQQNAKVD
-281 QPYFDTMVQ
+281 QPYYDTMVQ

-299 VLYTMNG
+299 VRFTMNG
-306 QKYYLIYQPLGLM
+306 QKYYLLYQPLGIM

-335 MRRVQVATILV
+335 MRRVQVTTILV
-346 IALLEL
+346 IALLGL
-352 LIMAGVV
+352 LILAGVV
-359 KILHDAERNRR
+359 KIQRDAERNRR

-375 RREKSDMMFEGMA
+375 RREKSDMMFAGMA
-388 RVVERFAVCDLDRDH
+388 RVVERYSVCDLDRDH

-410 GELLYPPEGSYRQL
+410 GEPLYPTEGSYRQL
-424 LEQMSRKY
+424 LEQLSRKY
-432 VVLTDS
+432 VVLTDT
-438 ENAKLTQMLAPEN
+438 ENAKITQMLAPEN

-474 FYMMT
+474 FFMMT
-479 VVPMAWKDDR
+479 VVPMAWKGDR

-553 TYGHDVGDKLLKGVA
+553 TYGHDVGDKLLKGVS

-595 PMEQETCARKMNM
+595 SMEPEDCARKMNL
-608 ICEMVAVPY
+608 ICEMIAVPY

-626 GASCGYARYPAES
+626 GTSCGYALYPAES

-659 NHARQDEAAR
+659 NHARQDGAEK

>member
-1 MLLGI
+1 
-6 VSVYAG
+6 
-12 VDTQRLCTFCKK
+12 
-24 LCTAL
+24 
-29 WHKAF
+29 
-34 GRSYCE
+34 
-40 GVWLRGSQGEN
+40 
-51 SLMKKKRKN
+51 MKNKRKN

-75 LIYNGYAQEQIYQE
+75 LAYSAYTQKQIYQE

-101 AKTFAMFA
+101 AKTFTMFA

-114 ILNDWESYL
+114 ILNDWDSYL
-123 SALVEKGEQEEQWQ
+123 GTLAELGEQEGQWQ

-165 RQGTAERM
+165 RQGTAEYM
-173 KEVFEKLY
+173 KATFEKLY
-181 TENEPVI
+181 TENKPVI
-188 SSYTSDQGIRKVLFA
+188 SSYISSQGIRKILFA

-241 SDCYIVRPNGDIV
+241 SDCYIVRSNGDVV

-261 EIPEQMTNLFDY
+261 EITEQMTNLFDY
-273 LRQNASVD
+273 LQQNASVD

-299 VLYTMNG
+299 VLYTLNR

-346 IALLEL
+346 IALLGL
-352 LIMAGVV
+352 LIMAGVI
-359 KILHDAERNRR
+359 KIQRDAERN
-370 RELER
+370 R
-375 RREKSDMMFEGMA
+375 RREKSDMMFAGMA
-388 RVVERFAVCDLDRDH
+388 RVVERFAVCDLDRDR

-410 GELLYPPEGSYRQL
+410 GEPLYQPEGSYQQM
-424 LEQMSRKY
+424 LEQISRKY

-438 ENAKLTQMLAPEN
+438 ENAKIPQMLAPEN
-451 LRRLIKTDD
+451 LRRLIKTDN

-474 FYMMT
+474 FFMMT
-479 VVPMAWKDDR
+479 VVPMAWKENR
-489 LTRVMMIT
+489 LTRVMMIV

-553 TYGHDVGDKLLKGVA
+553 TYGHDVGDELLKGVS

-595 PMEQETCARKMNM
+595 SMKPEACASKMNM

-626 GASCGYARYPAES
+626 GASCGYALYPAES
-639 VDVQQVRY
+639 VDVQQVRC
-647 IADQRMYENKQK
+647 IADQRMYENKQA
-659 NHARQDEAAR
+659 NHARQDGAEGI

>member
-1 MLLGI
+1 
-6 VSVYAG
+6 
-12 VDTQRLCTFCKK
+12 
-24 LCTAL
+24 
-29 WHKAF
+29 
-34 GRSYCE
+34 
-40 GVWLRGSQGEN
+40 
-51 SLMKKKRKN
+51 MKNKRKN

-75 LIYNGYAQEQIYQE
+75 LAYSAYTQKQIYQE

-101 AKTFAMFA
+101 AKTFTMFA

-114 ILNDWESYL
+114 ILNDWDSYL
-123 SALVEKGEQEEQWQ
+123 GTLAELGEQEGQWQ

-165 RQGTAERM
+165 RQGTAEYM
-173 KEVFEKLY
+173 KATFEKLY
-181 TENEPVI
+181 TENKPVI
-188 SSYTSDQGIRKVLFA
+188 SSYISSQGIRKILFA

-241 SDCYIVRPNGDIV
+241 SDCYIVRSNGDVV

-261 EIPEQMTNLFDY
+261 EITEQMTNLFDY
-273 LRQNASVD
+273 LQQNARVD
-281 QPYFDTMVQ
+281 QPYYDTMVQ

-299 VLYTMNG
+299 VLYTLNR

-346 IALLEL
+346 IALLGL
-352 LIMAGVV
+352 LIMAGVI
-359 KILHDAERNRR
+359 KIQRDAERN
-370 RELER
+370 R
-375 RREKSDMMFEGMA
+375 RREKSDMMFAGMA
-388 RVVERFAVCDLDRDH
+388 RVVERFAVCDLDRDR

-410 GELLYPPEGSYRQL
+410 GEPLYQPEGSYQQM
-424 LEQMSRKY
+424 LEQISRKY

-438 ENAKLTQMLAPEN
+438 ENAKIPQMLAPEN
-451 LRRLIKTDD
+451 LRRLIKTDN

-474 FYMMT
+474 FFMMT
-479 VVPMAWKDDR
+479 VVPMAWKENR
-489 LTRVMMIT
+489 LTRVMMIV

-595 PMEQETCARKMNM
+595 PMTQETCARKMDM
-608 ICEMVAVPY
+608 ICEMIAVPY
-617 EIDGNTVSV
+617 EIDGNAVSV
-626 GASCGYARYPAES
+626 GASCGYALYPAES
-639 VDVQQVRY
+639 VDVQQVRC
-647 IADQRMYENKQK
+647 IADQRMYENKQA
-659 NHARQDEAAR
+659 NHARQDGAEGI

>member
-1 MLLGI
+1 
-6 VSVYAG
+6 
-12 VDTQRLCTFCKK
+12 
-24 LCTAL
+24 
-29 WHKAF
+29 
-34 GRSYCE
+34 
-40 GVWLRGSQGEN
+40 
-51 SLMKKKRKN
+51 MKKKRKN
-60 ILLIAGMLLALLVGI
+60 ILLTVGLLLVLLVGI
-75 LIYNGYAQEQIYQE
+75 LVYADYTQKQIYQE
-89 STANLLSTYGQS
+89 STENLLSTYGQS
-101 AKTFAMFA
+101 AKTFTMFA

-123 SALVEKGEQEEQWQ
+123 SALVEKGEQEGQWQ
-137 EYIAQKATWQYT
+137 AYIAQKATWQYT

-165 RQGTAERM
+165 RQGTAEHM
-173 KEVFEKLY
+173 KDAFEKLY
-181 TENEPVI
+181 TENAPVI
-188 SSYTSDQGIRKVLFA
+188 PSYISSQGIRKILFA
-203 IPMEQPLQ
+203 IPMERPLQ
-211 LDGTTY
+211 LNGTTY

-273 LRQNASVD
+273 LQQNAKVD
-281 QPYFDTMVQ
+281 QPYYDTMVQ
-290 TLPQGGEGC
+290 TLPQGGEGS
-299 VLYTMNG
+299 VLFTMNG
-306 QKYYLIYQPLGLM
+306 QKYYLIYQPVGLM

-335 MRRVQVATILV
+335 MRRVQVTTILV
-346 IALLEL
+346 IALLGL

-359 KILHDAERNRR
+359 KILRDAERNRR

-375 RREKSDMMFEGMA
+375 RRETSDMMFAGMA
-388 RVVERFAVCDLDRDH
+388 RVVERYSVCDLDRDH

-410 GELLYPPEGSYRQL
+410 GEALYPPEGSYRQM

-451 LRRLIKTDD
+451 LRRLIKTDN

-474 FYMMT
+474 FFMMT
-479 VVPMAWKDDR
+479 VVPMAWKGDR

-497 QDMGKQHL
+497 QDIGEQHL

-553 TYGHDVGDKLLKGVA
+553 TYGHDVGDKLLKGVS

-595 PMEQETCARKMNM
+595 PMEPEACASKMNL
-608 ICEMVAVPY
+608 ICEMIAVPY
-617 EIDGNTVSV
+617 EIDGNSVSV
-626 GASCGYARYPAES
+626 GASCGYALYPAES

-659 NHARQDEAAR
+659 NHARQDGTAR

>member
-1 MLLGI
+1 
-6 VSVYAG
+6 
-12 VDTQRLCTFCKK
+12 
-24 LCTAL
+24 
-29 WHKAF
+29 
-34 GRSYCE
+34 
-40 GVWLRGSQGEN
+40 
-51 SLMKKKRKN
+51 MKQKRKN

-75 LIYNGYAQEQIYQE
+75 LVYTDYTQEQIYQE
-89 STANLLSTYGQS
+89 SSENLLSTYGQS
-101 AKTFAMFA
+101 AKTFTMFA

-114 ILNDWESYL
+114 ILTDWDSYL
-123 SALVEKGEQEEQWQ
+123 SALAEKGEQEEQWQ

-165 RQGTAERM
+165 RQGTAEYM
-173 KEVFEKLY
+173 KATFEKLY
-181 TENEPVI
+181 TENKPVI
-188 SSYTSDQGIRKVLFA
+188 SSYISSQGIRKILFA

-241 SDCYIVRPNGDIV
+241 SDCYIVRSNGDVV

-273 LRQNASVD
+273 LQQNARVD
-281 QPYFDTMVQ
+281 QPYYDTMVQ

-299 VLYTMNG
+299 VLFTMNG
-306 QKYYLIYQPLGLM
+306 QKYYLIYQPVGLM

-335 MRRVQVATILV
+335 MRRVQMATIFIITLHG
-346 IALLEL
+346 L

-359 KILHDAERNRR
+359 KIQRDAERNRR

-375 RREKSDMMFEGMA
+375 RREKSDMMFAGMA
-388 RVVERFAVCDLDRDH
+388 RVVERYAVCDLDRDR
-403 YQYHERR
+403 YQYYERH
-410 GELLYPPEGSYRQL
+410 GEALYPPEGSYQQL
-424 LEQMSRKY
+424 LEQISRKY

-438 ENAKLTQMLAPEN
+438 ENAKITQMLAPEN
-451 LRRLIKTDD
+451 LRRLIKTDN

-474 FYMMT
+474 FFMMT
-479 VVPMAWKDDR
+479 VVPMAWKGDR

-553 TYGHDVGDKLLKGVA
+553 TYGHDVGDELLKGVS

-595 PMEQETCARKMNM
+595 SMEPEACASKMNL
-608 ICEMVAVPY
+608 ICEMVAVTY
-617 EIDGNTVSV
+617 EIDGNSVSV
-626 GASCGYARYPAES
+626 GASCGYALYPAES

-647 IADQRMYENKQK
+647 IADQRMYENKQE
-659 NHARQDEAAR
+659 NHARQDGAESV